1 MSKTRIIAIS
11 NMKGGCSK
19 TTTCVSIGSILSQ
32 KGFHVLLVDLDA
44 QANLTCSLLKDEEY
58 DYTIYNSFVK
68 QTPLPIIPVSDTLHV
83 VPSSIELACIDLEI
97 GSQLARER
105 YLCNLLA
112 PVKDNYDFIFCDCPP
127 SLGLTTLNAF
137 TACTDIIVPLVAEVL
152 PFEGLKLVDWAINMV
167 KKTVNPNAK
176 LLGVLITQS
185 VNTRLCR
192 TMEQNIRASLGQIV
206 FQNNIRN
213 NTTVAEAPAAHQDIV
228 TYDSKSRGARDYVA
242 VTEEFINRIN
252 S

>member
-1 MSKTRIIAIS
+1 MSKTRIIAVS

-19 TTTCVSIGSILSQ
+19 TTTTVSMGCVLAQ
-32 KGFHVLLVDLDA
+32 KGYKVLLIDLDA
-44 QANLTCSLLKDEEY
+44 QANLTCSLLTDEVY
-58 DYTIYNSFVK
+58 SDTIYTSFIK
-68 QTPLPIIPVSDTLHV
+68 QTELPIVKLTDTLHI

-105 YLCNLLA
+105 YLTNLLA
-112 PVKDNYDFIFCDCPP
+112 PIKDNYDFILCDCPP

-167 KKTVNPNAK
+167 RKTVNPEAK
-176 LLGVLITQS
+176 LLGVVITQS

-192 TMEQNIRASLGQIV
+192 MMEQNIRQSLGDIV
-206 FQNNIRN
+206 FKTNIRN
-213 NTTVAEAPAAHQDIV
+213 NTTVAEAPAAHKDV
-228 TYDSKSRGARDYVA
+228 VSYDKKCHGAIDYIA
-242 VTEEFINRIN
+242 LTEELLTRIN